1 MAKLKE
7 RVETLQ
13 EYLIL
18 ESRTTMLWVQYMNYT
33 DVIKMFILAERT
45 GNWDA
50 ATAKMLNLCAAK
62 GHFNYAK
69 STRLHLQTMF
79 RLEYDSPWLHR
90 QFKENGF
97 HCVRR
102 SDKYWAGLWAD
113 LTMEQTMMRS
123 IKSLSEL
130 TRGRGMNEGLRN
142 LWIRTL
148 HSCSEAE
155 QAMRNVTLTKKQTS
169 EQHVELGTS

>member
-18 ESRTTMLWVQYMNYT
+18 ESRTAMLWVQYMNYT

-69 STRLHLQTMF
+69 STRLYLQTML

-90 QFKENGF
+90 QLKENGF
-97 HCVRR
+97 HCSR
-102 SDKYWAGLWAD
+102 ALAD

-142 LWIRTL
+142 LWIRKL
-148 HSCSEAE
+148 HSCSEVE